1 METYKYPKSKELFLR
16 ATKSIPGGVYGHLG
30 PSEACMTPIEAYP
43 FYSSKAKGAYF
54 WDLDGN
60 RFIDYMCAYG
70 PNVLGYNDPDVD
82 KAAKEQLELGNC
94 VTLPSTK
101 MVEFAELLVDTV
113 SSADWA
119 FFAKNGGD
127 VTNLAML
134 TARAATGRE
143 IIVKFVGGY
152 HGVQPWMLN
161 EGYPGVIQPD
171 VKNVITIPFNRP
183 ELFAEVIR
191 QHPGKI
197 AGLISTPYS
206 HPALAPSEMPKEGFW
221 KEIRKLC
228 TDNGIVL
235 IIDDVR
241 CGFRIDTKGSDHHF
255 GFEADLICFCKALA
269 NGYNVSALCGKDSL
283 KSAVGSVFYTGS
295 YWLSSV
301 PFAAGVACIK
311 KLREIDGAKL
321 MNEKGKKMTDGLV
334 KLGKEKGFDFEVT
347 GMHSMFFMHINNDH
361 AGLIHQEWVGEM
373 VKRGIFMSNHHN
385 QFINCALSDEDI
397 QHTWDV
403 AEEAFDVVKK
413 NHPEI

>member
-1 METYKYPKSKELFLR
+1 
-16 ATKSIPGGVYGHLG
+16 
-30 PSEACMTPIEAYP
+30 
-43 FYSSKAKGAYF
+43 
-54 WDLDGN
+54 
-60 RFIDYMCAYG
+60 
-70 PNVLGYNDPDVD
+70 
-82 KAAKEQLELGNC
+82 
-94 VTLPSTK
+94 

-311 KLREIDGAKL
+311 KLREMDGAKV

-347 GMHSMFFMHINNDH
+347 GMPAMFFMHINNDH